1 MVHLHRDTRRVLL
14 IDQNPFKQ
22 NLRATILR
30 HYEIDVHTAANARD
44 AESLWISNLY
54 DLILL
59 AAPEHSEE
67 AIALPDQIRKNK
79 PRQRI
84 ALLVGAPHYIREVGG
99 IPKRLPRASP
109 MPPIS
114 LAASLVEAARPQ
126 WQQMVEHIMSRP
138 ELG

>member
-1 MVHLHRDTRRVLL
+1 MVHLHPDTRRVLL

-22 NLRATILR
+22 NLRATVLR
-30 HYEIDVHTAANARD
+30 NYEIEVHTAANARD

-59 AAPEHSEE
+59 AAPVDSEE

-99 IPKRLPRASP
+99 TPKRLPRAHP
-109 MPPIS
+109 MPPDS
-114 LAASLVEAARPQ
+114 FTTSLVETARPQ
-126 WQQMVEHIMSRP
+126 WQMIEHIMSRP